1 VTSYP
6 APGAP
11 TRRPGL
17 VTLLVVLV
25 VIGGI
30 VSLLVGLVT
39 ILARN
44 DANVSVTIEG
54 QGVNAGDTGSV
65 ALILGIGAII
75 VGLIYLLVARGLS
88 DGSNVARIIVTVV
101 SLLNI
106 AGGIGVVISQT
117 GNARS
122 SAFGTVWGSHV
133 GPARSHPGVP
143 SRHSVTALCS
153 ASR

>member
-1 VTSYP
+1 MTSYP

-54 QGVNAGDTGSV
+54 QGVDAGDTGSV

-88 DGSNVARIIVTVV
+88 SGSNVARIIVTVV

-106 AGGIGVVISQT
+106 AGGIWVVISQT

-122 SAFGTVWGSHV
+122 SAFGTIVFG
-133 GPARSHPGVP
+133 
-143 SRHSVTALCS
+143 ALILVILYTPK
-153 ASR
+153 ANAFFDRG